1 MSDWSHGYNVSLGY
15 TYGFYRELSPDWLD
29 LCTRVSGFVPPI
41 RGANGS
47 FRYLELGSGQ
57 GVGLCL
63 LAAANPTA
71 DFVGIDFNP
80 EHIAH
85 SKGLAEAA
93 GLTNIRFVEGDF
105 AALGAEWPADLGQ
118 FHYTVMH
125 GIYSWIPPEVRRA
138 LVQCLDHAVPPGG
151 LVYNSY
157 NTKPGW
163 VSTQPFQHMARRL
176 QMVSAKPGPAVI
188 DDTVKLFESLGE
200 SNSAIFRV
208 LPTLK
213 ARVDSVKTQN
223 RAYLVQEYLHENW
236 HPLWFSEVAAEFGAA
251 KLNFVGA
258 ATMAELMLPGLLPA
272 GTRDIITAQTDP
284 TFRQEV
290 QDCAINQSFRRDI
303 FCRGARRT
311 FNRGIE
317 TALDTKLHLIAPPKE
332 DVLKIGTAFGELSL
346 KHESFAEA
354 VAELEAGPQTLRAL
368 MALPAFKAQGANNA
382 IQTLL
387 LLTHASAI
395 GVGAATPADP
405 KPAQRFNA
413 LLARA
418 VSEGAPYAHLAAPTL
433 GSALSASDLDFLLI
447 DTWLETPKA
456 DAAKLGKG
464 LSERLAK
471 LGRKLQQNGQPV
483 ESAEVKARIDAM
495 STSFLKTSLPRWQ
508 KIGAIAGGR

>member
-1 MSDWSHGYNVSLGY
+1 MNDWSHGYNVSLGY
-15 TYGFYRELSPDWLD
+15 TYGFYRELAPDWLD
-29 LCTRVSGFVPPI
+29 LCARISGFVPPT

-63 LAAANPTA
+63 LAAANPSA
-71 DFVGIDFNP
+71 EFVGIDFNP

-85 SKGLAEAA
+85 SKGLAAAA
-93 GLTNIRFVEGDF
+93 GLSNIRFIEGDF
-105 AALGAEWPADLGQ
+105 AALGASWPADLGQ
-118 FHYTVMH
+118 FDYVVMH

-138 LVQCLDHAVPPGG
+138 LVRCLDHAVPPGG

-163 VSTQPFQHMARRL
+163 VSTMPFQHMARRM
-176 QMVSAKPGPAVI
+176 QMVTAKPGPAVI

-213 ARVDSVKTQN
+213 ARIDSVKTQN

-236 HPLWFSEVAAEFGAA
+236 HPLWFSEAAAEFGAA

-258 ATMAELMLPGLLPA
+258 ATIAELMLPGLLPPA
-272 GTRDIITAQTDP
+272 TRDIINAQTDSVL
-284 TFRQEV
+284 RQEV

-311 FNRGIE
+311 FNRGID
-317 TALDTKLHLIAPPKE
+317 TAFDSELYLVNAPKDDGEP
-332 DVLKIGTAFGELSL
+332 LKIGTAFGELSL
-346 KHESFAEA
+346 KHDSFAEA
-354 VAELEAGPQTLRAL
+354 IAALETGPKTIGELV
-368 MALPAFKAQGANNA
+368 ALPNFRKQGMSSA

-387 LLTHASAI
+387 LLIHMGGI
-395 GVGAATPADP
+395 GVGAAKRGDA
-405 KPAQRFNA
+405 KPAQRLNSVI
-413 LLARA
+413 ART
-418 VSEGAPYAHLAAPTL
+418 VCEGAPYTHFAVPAL
-433 GSALSASDLDFLLI
+433 GSALSVSDIDCMLF
-447 DTWLETPKA
+447 DTWAGAPKA

-464 LSERLAK
+464 LAERLAK
-471 LGRKLQQNGQPV
+471 VGRKLQQNGQPIDGAAAQ
-483 ESAEVKARIDAM
+483 ERIDAM
-495 STSFLKTSLPRWQ
+495 SATFLEQSLPRWR
-508 KIGAIAGGR
+508 KLGAVA